1 MKIEVKEK
9 FNFDYRYCLEQC
21 LVQLDFLYKNNAITM
36 LDYVKQKDRICYFLD
51 GDLNGTVTIKDLQK
65 INHRTIPLTINDTI
79 FLFEQIQKGTWIST
93 KFHSGFLTK
102 KLIINKEYFFQLNET
117 VFVEMKEITKIGF

>member
-1 MKIEVKEK
+1 M
-9 FNFDYRYCLEQC
+9 
-21 LVQLDFLYKNNAITM
+21 
-36 LDYVKQKDRICYFLD
+36 
-51 GDLNGTVTIKDLQK
+51 QK

-102 KLIINKEYFFQLNET
+102 KVIINKEYFFQLNET